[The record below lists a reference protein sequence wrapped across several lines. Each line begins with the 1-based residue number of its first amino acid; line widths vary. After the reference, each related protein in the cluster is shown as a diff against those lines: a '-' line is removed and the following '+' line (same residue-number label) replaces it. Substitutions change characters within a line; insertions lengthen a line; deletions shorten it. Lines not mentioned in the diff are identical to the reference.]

1 MFERSRTGAVDVIR
15 GQDPINLQNVRN
27 LGDHLDACLSV
38 GQPHVVLDLE
48 KVPLIDSAGL
58 ELLLDFQDRCAER
71 AGIMKLAAPTPL
83 CRDILNVTGVAT
95 RFDIYQD
102 SLAAI
107 GSFAQ

>member
-1 MFERSRTGAVDVIR
+1 MFERSRTGAVDVLR
-15 GQDPINLQNVRN
+15 GQDPINLPNVR
-27 LGDHLDACLSV
+27 HLAEQLDSCLSS

-71 AGIMKLAAPTPL
+71 SGVMKLSAPTPL
-83 CRDILNVTGVAT
+83 CREILVVTGVAT

>member
-1 MFERSRTGAVDVIR
+1 MFERSKTGAVDVLR
-15 GQDPINLQNVRN
+15 GQDPINLPNIKQ
-27 LGDHLDACLSV
+27 LGEQLDACLAG
-38 GQPHVVLDLE
+38 GQPHIVLDLE

-71 AGIMKLAAPTPL
+71 AGVMKLAAPTPL
-83 CRDILNVTGVAT
+83 CKDILTVTGVAT

-102 SLAAI
+102 SLAAV

>member
-1 MFERSRTGAVDVIR
+1 MFERSRTGAVDILR
-15 GQDPINLQNVRN
+15 GQDPINLQNVKQ
-27 LGDHLDACLSV
+27 LGEQLEACLAS

-48 KVPLIDSAGL
+48 RVPLIDSAGL
-58 ELLLDFQDRCAER
+58 ELMLDFQDRCAER
-71 AGIMKLAAPTPL
+71 AGVMKLAAPTAL

-102 SLAAI
+102 SLAAV